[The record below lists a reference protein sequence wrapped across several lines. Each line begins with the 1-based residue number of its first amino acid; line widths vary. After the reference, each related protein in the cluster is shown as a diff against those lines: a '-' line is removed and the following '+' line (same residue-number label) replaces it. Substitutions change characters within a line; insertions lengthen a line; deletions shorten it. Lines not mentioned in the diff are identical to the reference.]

1 MQTPLL
7 IARQAKL
14 RGRRQLRK
22 QLRMMGQQRPAAV
35 TWLALLAQE
44 SRIRRAWRPGLKRL
58 GKQLHIISQAPA
70 AAAAAA
76 AAAVL
81 TLLLVLRPEWFLGRL
96 SFLAS
101 GTLANHLRRY
111 VGS

>member
-22 QLRMMGQQRPAAV
+22 QLRMMGQQRPAAA

-76 AAAVL
+76 AVL

-101 GTLANHLRRY
+101 GSLANHPRRY

>member
-22 QLRMMGQQRPAAV
+22 QLRMMGQQRPAAA
-35 TWLALLAQE
+35 TWLELLAQE

-58 GKQLHIISQAPA
+58 GKQLHIISQAS

-101 GTLANHLRRY
+101 GSLANHPRRY